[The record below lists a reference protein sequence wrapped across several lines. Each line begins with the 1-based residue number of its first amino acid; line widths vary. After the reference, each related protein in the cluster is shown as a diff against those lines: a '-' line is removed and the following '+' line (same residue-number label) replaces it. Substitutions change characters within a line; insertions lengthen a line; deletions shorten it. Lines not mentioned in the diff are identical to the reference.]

1 MTDYPTAEHARLA
14 LDKAHQ
20 ENWKRWG
27 PYLSERQWGT
37 VREDYSANSDS
48 WRDFPHEH
56 ARSRAYRWGEDGLMG
71 FTDRQCRLCFSV
83 ALWNGRDPILKER
96 LFGLTGP
103 EGNHGEDV
111 KECYYYLD
119 STPTHSYAKALY
131 RYPQAEFPYRQLVEE
146 NARRDKGSREFEL
159 VQTGVFDD
167 RRYFDVVT
175 EYAKAGPNDL
185 LVRIT
190 VTNRGPQAAEVCL
203 LPTLWFRNTWIWG
216 CKHEGCTLKPT
227 LAATSDSSLAAD
239 HESLGKFIAHFGPH
253 PSGDPAEVLFTEN
266 ETNSQ
271 LLFDTPQYTP
281 YVKDAFHR
289 YLIEG
294 QRDAVNPKRRGT
306 KTAGLYRLN
315 IPASESRSVEFRLY
329 QDGAASGEPFG
340 DGFDSAFNDRVAEA
354 SAFYD
359 YVISPDADEQQRS
372 ISRQAHA
379 GLNWTKQFY
388 HYIVQDWLDGDEAIN
403 KPPPERRH
411 GRNHK
416 WGHLYARDVL
426 SMPDKWEYP
435 WFAAWDLAFHMIPH
449 CRTDPEFAK
458 NQLLVLLREW
468 YMHPNG
474 QLPAYEFAF
483 YDVNPPVHAWACL
496 RVYQLTGGDDRE
508 FLAKC
513 FQRLLLNF
521 TWWVNQVD
529 DGGDNVFAGGFLGLD
544 NIGIFDRSKG
554 LPRGAKLE
562 QADGTA
568 WMAFYCG
575 TMLSIALELAREAP
589 SYEDMASKF
598 LDHFVRIADAIN
610 NRGGVGLW
618 DDEQGFYFD
627 QLHIDG
633 QTIPLQVRSL
643 VGLLPLIAVEVIDEP
658 LVQSLPAFK
667 NRLVWFLRYRHDLTE
682 QVSLATCP
690 EGSRKMLL
698 AIPNREKLV
707 RVLRV
712 LLDESE
718 FLSPFGVR
726 SLSKRHEQH
735 PFELSIRG
743 EKHHIAYVA
752 GESDSYMF
760 GGNSNWRGPIWWP
773 TSYLLIEA
781 LERYHEFYG
790 DDFRVE
796 CPVGSGQ
803 MKNMR
808 EVARELNDRLTKLFL
823 PDDPNGRRPCHGQ
836 TCCPTGYF
844 DWHGEV
850 LFHEYFNGDTGEGLG
865 ASHQTGWTA
874 LVANCIERQTG
885 MHPR

>member
-1 MTDYPTAEHARLA
+1 MLDHPTAEHSRLA
-14 LDKAHQ
+14 QDKDRDH
-20 ENWKRWG
+20 NWKRWG

-37 VREDYSANSDS
+37 VREDYSANGDS
-48 WRDFPHEH
+48 WRDFPHDH

-83 ALWNGRDPILKER
+83 AVWNGKDPILKER
-96 LFGLTGP
+96 LFGLTSP
-103 EGNHGEDV
+103 QGNHGEDV

-131 RYPQAEFPYRQLVEE
+131 RYPQAAFPYKQLVEE
-146 NARRDKGSREFEL
+146 NARRDKGSPEFEL
-159 VQTGVFDD
+159 IDTGVFNE

-175 EYAKAGPNDL
+175 EYAKSTPNNL
-185 LVRIT
+185 QVRIT
-190 VTNRGPQAAEVCL
+190 VTNRGPDSSEVWL

-216 CKHEGCTLKPT
+216 CKHEGCTLKPK
-227 LAATSDSSLAAD
+227 LALSDNGAVEAN
-239 HESLGKFIAHFGPH
+239 HETLGKFFANFGPQPNGE
-253 PSGDPAEVLFTEN
+253 PSQVLFTEN

-271 LLFDTPQYTP
+271 LLFGTEQYTP
-281 YVKDAFHR
+281 YVKDAFHC
-289 YLIEG
+289 YLIDG
-294 QRDAVNPKRRGT
+294 QQGAVNPQQHGT
-306 KTAGLYRLN
+306 KAAGLYRLQLE
-315 IPASESRSVEFRLY
+315 AGESQQVEFRLY
-329 QDGAASGEPFG
+329 QDGIKVSAPFG
-340 DGFDSAFNDRVAEA
+340 DEFNRVFSDRLQEA
-354 SAFYD
+354 NEFYD
-359 YVISPDADEQQRS
+359 HVIGPKADHEQRN
-372 ISRQAHA
+372 ISRQAYA
-379 GLNWTKQFY
+379 GLNWNKQFY
-388 HYIVQDWLDGDEAIN
+388 HYIVEDWLEGDEAIN
-403 KPPPERRH
+403 KPPTERRH
-411 GRNHK
+411 GRNHQ
-416 WGHLYARDVL
+416 WGHVYARDIL

-449 CRTDPEFAK
+449 CRIDPEFAK

-496 RVYQLTGGDDRE
+496 RVYQLTGGKDRE

-513 FQRLLLNF
+513 FGRLLLNF

-554 LPRGAKLE
+554 LPPGAKLE

-575 TMLSIALELAREAP
+575 TMLSIALELAREDP

-610 NRGGVGLW
+610 SRGGAGLW

-627 QLHIDG
+627 QLQIDG
-633 QTIPLQVRSL
+633 QTIPMRIRSL
-643 VGLLPLIAVEVIDEP
+643 VGLLPLIAVQVLDEP

-667 NRLVWFLRYRHDLTE
+667 HRLIWFLTYRTDLTK

-690 EGSRKMLL
+690 EGSRRMLL
-698 AIPNREKLV
+698 AIPNRERLE
-707 RVLRV
+707 RVLKV
-712 LLDESE
+712 LLDETE
-718 FLSPFGVR
+718 FLSPYGVR
-726 SLSKRHEQH
+726 SLSKRHEH
-735 PFELSIRG
+735 EPFNLSIRG
-743 EKHHIAYVA
+743 QEHSIRYLP
-752 GESDSYMF
+752 GESDTYMF

-773 TSYLLIEA
+773 TCYLLIES
-781 LERYHEFYG
+781 LEHYYEFYG
-790 DDFRVE
+790 DDFQVE

-803 MKNMR
+803 MKNLM
-808 EVARELNDRLTKLFL
+808 EVAREINDRLTRIFL
-823 PDDPNGRRPCHGQ
+823 PGDSSGHRPCFGAS
-836 TCCPTGYF
+836 CCPTDYF
-844 DWHGEV
+844 DWQGEM
-850 LFHEYFNGDTGEGLG
+850 LFHEYFHGDTGEGLG

-885 MHPR
+885 QHPG